1 MIVLVLVLLLVIS
14 SGGSRGGAR
23 AARLP
28 PHFWTKAEASLVSYF
43 VLELIAIDAFI
54 AISDDCIQHLVR
66 LKREKIQ
73 QAYGFTPF
81 GRENFFQP
89 VKMFFFFF
97 RWHSWIADLLQVH
110 LPCKQTWHAVE
121 HWLYGAAVKVLKTSK
136 PSGKQMVFPCWP
148 NCLSLTM
155 KQCLFQS

>member
-1 MIVLVLVLLLVIS
+1 M
-14 SGGSRGGAR
+14 
-23 AARLP
+23 
-28 PHFWTKAEASLVSYF
+28 SYF

-89 VKMFFFFF
+89 VKMFLFF
-97 RWHSWIADLLQVH
+97 LLGGSPG
-110 LPCKQTWHAVE
+110 LRISCKCICHASRRGTLWSTGFME
-121 HWLYGAAVKVLKTSK
+121 L
-136 PSGKQMVFPCWP
+136 Q
-148 NCLSLTM
+148 
-155 KQCLFQS
+155 